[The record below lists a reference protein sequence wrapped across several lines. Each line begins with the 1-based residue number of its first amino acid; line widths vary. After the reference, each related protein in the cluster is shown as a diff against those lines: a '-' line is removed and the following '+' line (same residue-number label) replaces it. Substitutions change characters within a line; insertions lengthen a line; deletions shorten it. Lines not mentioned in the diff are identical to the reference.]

1 MPDPT
6 DDSSGRPDCPATDAE
21 IDRHAAEAERVIEL
35 LSARR
40 STGQTDLDQRVAAS
54 GTLARLAQ
62 VDPATVE
69 EFLSVLVEELRR
81 ETDSGGSD
89 EARDSREKLQTVRA
103 NLIETVSHLIINT
116 SETTVGQEGFTA
128 FLGAVS
134 TTLDDGTLRVATHA
148 LFASADERARELAT
162 VADLLDELLTYP
174 DVVVQ
179 TWIAGTVGRV
189 AAAYP
194 DAVAATAVNL
204 RRLLTHE
211 HSTVQHNAVEAL
223 ATMVGSRPD
232 VVVPAA
238 DTLRGLLNH
247 EEVALQHNAAGLLY
261 VLAEHQPEA
270 VTPAVEELQNLRT
283 HDDDAVRRIATATLA
298 RLADER
304 LDATTD
310 SKSK

>member
-6 DDSSGRPDCPATDAE
+6 DDSSGQPHCPATDAE

-40 STGQTDLDQRVAAS
+40 STGQTDLDQ
-54 GTLARLAQ
+54 
-62 VDPATVE
+62 
-69 EFLSVLVEELRR
+69 
-81 ETDSGGSD
+81 
-89 EARDSREKLQTVRA
+89 
-103 NLIETVSHLIINT
+103 
-116 SETTVGQEGFTA
+116 
-128 FLGAVS
+128 
-134 TTLDDGTLRVATHA
+134 
-148 LFASADERARELAT
+148 
-162 VADLLDELLTYP
+162 
-174 DVVVQ
+174 
-179 TWIAGTVGRV
+179 RV

-223 ATMVGSRPD
+223 ATMVGLRPD

-270 VTPAVEELQNLRT
+270 VTPAVEELQDLRT

>member
-35 LSARR
+35 LSTRR
-40 STGQTDLDQRVAAS
+40 STGQTDLEQRVAAS
-54 GTLARLAQ
+54 CTLARLAQ

-69 EFLSVLVEELRR
+69 EFLLVVVEELRR

-89 EARDSREKLQTVRA
+89 EARDREKLQTVRA
-103 NLIETVSHLIINT
+103 NLIETVSHLLINT

-134 TTLDDGTLRVATHA
+134 TTLDDETLRVATHA

-162 VADLLDELLTYP
+162 VADRLDELLTYP

-261 VLAEHQPEA
+261 VLVEHQPEA